1 MKHGVRNS
9 LLLAPM
15 PTASTAQIMG
25 NNEAFEPFTSN
36 IYTRRTLS
44 GEFVVVNKHLV
55 KDLINLGMWN
65 EDIKNLIIIHKGSVQ
80 NIPGIPDDIKEVY
93 KTVWEIKQKDLLDM
107 SADRGRFICQ
117 SQSMNL
123 FIEGVNA
130 AKLTA
135 AHFHSWEIGLKTGM
149 YYLRTKAAAD
159 ALSGLGVDLSKYKD
173 NKVETVNAPV
183 IEKPQTYE
191 AKRIVTALPEE
202 MISVISNDLAEQ
214 AAKLV
219 SDMTCSLDNPDECI
233 ACGS

>member
-1 MKHGVRNS
+1 
-9 LLLAPM
+9 
-15 PTASTAQIMG
+15 
-25 NNEAFEPFTSN
+25 
-36 IYTRRTLS
+36 
-44 GEFVVVNKHLV
+44 
-55 KDLINLGMWN
+55 
-65 EDIKNLIIIHKGSVQ
+65 
-80 NIPGIPDDIKEVY
+80 
-93 KTVWEIKQKDLLDM
+93 LDM

-173 NKVETVNAPV
+173 NKVETANAPV

-191 AKRIVTALPEE
+191 AKRVVTTLPEE
-202 MISVISNDLAEQ
+202 MLSNDLAEQ